1 MPFLIQNISANFSDI
16 ITETINS
23 QNDITFEIYVTTCNH
38 ISAPGFEAFMVNLSK
53 SISTEVLT
61 TNTNYG
67 LNYNN
72 DITFTEV
79 TIKY

>member
-1 MPFLIQNISANFSDI
+1 MPFLIQNISANLSDI
-16 ITETINS
+16 ITETVNA
-23 QNDITFEIYVTTCNH
+23 QNNIAFEIYVTTCNH
-38 ISAPGFEAFMVNLSK
+38 ISAPGFEAFMVNLSN

-72 DITFTEV
+72 DITFQEV
-79 TIKY
+79 IILY

>member
-38 ISAPGFEAFMVNLSK
+38 ISAPGFEAFMVNLSN
-53 SISTEVLT
+53 SISTEALT

-79 TIKY
+79 TITY

>member
-1 MPFLIQNISANFSDI
+1 MPFLIQNISSNFSDI
-16 ITETINS
+16 ISETIDLQNS
-23 QNDITFEIYVTTCNH
+23 ITFDIYVTTCNH
-38 ISAPGFEAFMVNLSK
+38 ISAPGFEAFMVNLLNT
-53 SISTEVLT
+53 ISTEVLT

-79 TIKY
+79 IITY